1 MTARFDSTATVTCRL
16 VRWRKPTR
24 LRRPA
29 ALASYCTARPSRSAR
44 ATCCSTAWP
53 SLSGWHAGH
62 RPPGGAGWLSGFR
75 DRAGTLLAARG
86 WQTTAATPPVTLPD
100 PAEPART
107 AAGDRLACQHR
118 CRRLHIPLPAHNIVR
133 VTRVTDAMMTA
144 AAAAVGEA
152 ATIRHD
158 PHGTLLP
165 DRAQLAGTAA
175 VVASAVAKAAVAD
188 AVAPAL
194 TDDQIDQAID
204 RTRWLPRYRPIDIS
218 PDRLT

>member
-29 ALASYCTARPSRSAR
+29 ALASCCTARPSRSAR

-62 RPPGGAGWLSGFR
+62 CSRLPAAQEAVRLPRPGR
-75 DRAGTLLAARG
+75 HLLAARG
-86 WQTTAATPPVTLPD
+86 WPTTAATPPVTLPNRQNRED
-100 PAEPART
+100 CCWRPSSVP
-107 AAGDRLACQHR
+107 HR
-118 CRRLHIPLPAHNIVR
+118 CRRLHIPLPAHNTVR
-133 VTRVTDAMMTA
+133 ATRVTDAMMTA

-165 DRAQLAGTAA
+165 DRAQLAGAAA